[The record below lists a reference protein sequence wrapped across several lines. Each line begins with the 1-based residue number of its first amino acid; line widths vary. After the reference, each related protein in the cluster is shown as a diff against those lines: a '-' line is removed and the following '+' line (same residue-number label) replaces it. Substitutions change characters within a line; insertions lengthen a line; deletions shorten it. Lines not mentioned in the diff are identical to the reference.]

1 MMVDASRAIV
11 AAQQGPDERPR
22 RVLAGER
29 QHRPCMDKLLG
40 ALVSAWCW
48 LRVAASPTLIGAAL
62 GAGAYYLI
70 GGTSGVVAGGFLVML
85 GLYFG
90 LRLANHARRKGQLV
104 EFAHGLP
111 PSKSTP
117 IEGRSDRD
125 EQLE

>member
-1 MMVDASRAIV
+1 M
-11 AAQQGPDERPR
+11 E
-22 RVLAGER
+22 
-29 QHRPCMDKLLG
+29 KLFE
-40 ALVSAWCW
+40 ALINAWCW

-70 GGTSGVVAGGFLVML
+70 GGTSGRVAGGLLVLL

-90 LRLANHARRKGQLV
+90 LRLANYARRKDELV

-111 PSKSTP
+111 PRKGAP

-125 EQLE
+125 EQNQVVE

>member
-1 MMVDASRAIV
+1 M
-11 AAQQGPDERPR
+11 E
-22 RVLAGER
+22 
-29 QHRPCMDKLLG
+29 KLFF
-40 ALVSAWCW
+40 ALINAWCW

-70 GGTSGVVAGGFLVML
+70 GGTSGLVTGGFLALL

-90 LRLANHARRKGQLV
+90 LRLANYARRKGQLV

-117 IEGRSDRD
+117 IDGGSDRD
-125 EQLE
+125 G